1 VGQGK
6 ANNEMALYGAK
17 IGVSVVF
24 TLCSVSL
31 LAIYIV
37 CSRSVLPSR
46 LSSRVQVVWVWVLQ
60 LEGEGY
66 RLRRVALGVVQLA
79 VEGYRIGCLGVYK
92 NNLTAS
98 YPTETVC
105 NTPLHC

>member
-1 VGQGK
+1 MGLKSGSTSCLRYVPI
-6 ANNEMALYGAK
+6 A
-17 IGVSVVF
+17 
-24 TLCSVSL
+24 
-31 LAIYIV
+31 

-46 LSSRVQVVWVWVLQ
+46 IQVVWVWVLQ
-60 LEGEGY
+60 LEGELY